1 MVYFSVQRYFEIKFL
16 SVRSEYGGKG
26 IGKRLVEHSL
36 QVAKE
41 KGCAIVETDLAS
53 SFGRKI
59 CEKCGFEVVMETRY
73 ADDYKLYDKMDASAQ
88 QQHPTCTSMLKRI

>member
-1 MVYFSVQRYFEIKFL
+1 MKRYFEIYIL

-41 KGCAIVETDLAS
+41 KGCTTVKSDLAS
-53 SFGRKI
+53 SFSRKI
-59 CEKCGFEVVMETRY
+59 CEKCGFETVFEIRY
-73 ADDYKLYDKMDASAQ
+73 ADEFPLYNKMDESSKQ
-88 QQHPTCTSMLKRI
+88 LHPT